1 MSANAPPPYNGCMT
15 TTTAPPSAPSVSI
28 ADVFLA
34 HLAAGDFT
42 ALATLFEPD
51 VSFDALLPDGLREW
65 QGRDQVETAFV
76 AWFGRVDEY
85 ALVSAAVDHVGPRLQ
100 LHWRAR
106 VRGGHFGA
114 VPHIVEQQVY
124 ADPGPSGRI
133 AHLSMLCSGFAP
145 EPSVPEALPMGGAW
159 EVGVSPGC
167 PAHHL

>member
-1 MSANAPPPYNGCMT
+1 MTTTHAPPP
-15 TTTAPPSAPSVSI
+15 APSASI

-34 HLAAGDFT
+34 HLAAGDFA

-51 VSFDALLPDGLREW
+51 VSFVALLPDGLREW
-65 QGRDQVETAFV
+65 HGPEQVETAF
-76 AWFGRVDEY
+76 AGWFGRVEEY
-85 ALVSAAVDHVGPRLQ
+85 ALVAASVDHVGPRLQ
-100 LHWRAR
+100 LQWRAR
-106 VRGGHFGA
+106 VRGGPFGA

-145 EPSVPEALPMGGAW
+145 EPTVAEVLPPPAAW
-159 EVGVSPGC
+159 DTAFIPGC